1 VVEALMAI
9 EVKNEPHIT
18 VGIMDGRNCV
28 EGRLNGTFSVDGIGP
43 KTNRLTSGFSANAA
57 PGGIVLCDAA
67 GRVVGRSPHLRIK
80 GGGRT
85 TFDLFRATIG
95 SRFHWERSENQT
107 FRGNLILLS
116 QADGAMAVINEVPLE
131 DYLESVISS
140 EMNASAPGEMLK
152 SHAILSRS
160 WLLAAL
166 RRKKEPQKMPGEAA
180 AIAGREGEVV
190 RWYGREEHDLF
201 DVCADDHC
209 QRYHGVTRITSPGV
223 RHAVRETRGIVLT
236 WGNEICDARYSKA
249 CGGLTEE
256 FETAWDNARRPYL
269 TSVTDAPV
277 PYPPVTTEQEAARWC
292 LSAPGAY
299 CNTKDKAILEK
310 ILPALDR
317 ETEAFFRW
325 TVEYSRE
332 ELEEILCEKSGF
344 DFGRLQAIEP
354 LARGPSGRISRLR
367 ITGSKMSMIVGK
379 ELEIRRWLSR
389 SHLYSSAF
397 VVQVAG
403 AAGLNPERFVFHGAG
418 WGHGVGL
425 CQIGA
430 AVMASR
436 GVSAEQI
443 VGHYFPGTTLE
454 RLY

>member
-1 VVEALMAI
+1 MAI

-18 VGIMDGRNCV
+18 VGIMDRRNYV
-28 EGRLNGTFSVDGIGP
+28 EGRVNGIFSVDGIGP
-43 KTNRLTSGFSANAA
+43 KTNRLTNGFSANAA
-57 PGGIVLCDAA
+57 PGDIVLCDAA
-67 GRVVGRSPHLRIK
+67 GRVVGRSPHLRI
-80 GGGRT
+80 GSGGRT
-85 TFDLFRATIG
+85 TFDLFRVTIG

-107 FRGNLILLS
+107 FRGNLILRAR
-116 QADGAMAVINEVPLE
+116 QDGTMAVINEVPLE

-140 EMNASAPGEMLK
+140 EMNASAPAEMLK

-166 RRKKEPQKMPGEAA
+166 RRKKEPQKTPGEAA
-180 AIAGREGEVV
+180 RIAGKEGEVV

-209 QRYHGVTRITSPGV
+209 QRYHGVKKITSPGV
-223 RHAVRETRGIVLT
+223 RHAVRDTRGIVLT

-256 FETAWDNARRPYL
+256 FETAWDDARRPYL

-277 PYPPVTTEQEAARWC
+277 SYPPVTTEEEAARWC

-299 CNTKDKAILEK
+299 CNTKDKAVLEK
-310 ILPALDR
+310 ILPAFDR

-344 DFGRLQAIEP
+344 DFGRLQAIVP
-354 LARGPSGRISRLR
+354 LARGLSGRISRLR
-367 ITGSKMSMIVGK
+367 IVGSKMSMIVGK

-397 VVQVAG
+397 VVQ
-403 AAGLNPERFVFHGAG
+403 AAGLNPGRFVFHGAG